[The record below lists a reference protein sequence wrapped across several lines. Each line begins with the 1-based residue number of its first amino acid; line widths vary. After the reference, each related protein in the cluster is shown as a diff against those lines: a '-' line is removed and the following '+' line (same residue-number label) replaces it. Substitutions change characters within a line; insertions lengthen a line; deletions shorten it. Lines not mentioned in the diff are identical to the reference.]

1 MSQPD
6 RGPATPRRWHQQ
18 DILAEIRKRG
28 ATVASLSRANGLV
41 TGTLQTVF
49 YKRYP
54 RGQQIV
60 ADFIEVPRQE
70 LWPEYYDASNALL
83 PLQGG
88 NNRPKAA

>member
-1 MSQPD
+1 MTRVDSG
-6 RGPATPRRWHQQ
+6 RPRKVWHQQ

-28 ATVASLSRANGLV
+28 ATVASLSRDNGLNR
-41 TGTLQTVF
+41 GTLQTAF

-54 RGQQIV
+54 RGQAII
-60 ADFIEVPRQE
+60 AAFISVSRHE
-70 LWPEYYDASNALL
+70 LWPDWYGPDDGLM